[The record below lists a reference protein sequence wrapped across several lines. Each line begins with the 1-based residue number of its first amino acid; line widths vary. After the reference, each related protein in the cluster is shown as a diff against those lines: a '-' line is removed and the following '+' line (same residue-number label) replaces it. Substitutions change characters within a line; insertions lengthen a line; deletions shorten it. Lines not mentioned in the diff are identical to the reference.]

1 MARYIDTQVLIDTR
15 DEKAI
20 PIYRTVRYPEVPV
33 TDNDIYVI
41 TTVGDRLDLLA
52 ADYYGDVTLYW
63 IISAANNNLPQ
74 DSLSITP
81 GTQIRIPVDVSETIM
96 RYNLLNRR

>member
-1 MARYIDTQVLIDTR
+1 MSRYTDTQVFVTTQ
-15 DEKAI
+15 DEKTI
-20 PIYRTVRYPEVPV
+20 PIYRTVKYPEVPV

-63 IISAANNNLPQ
+63 IISAANDNLPQ

-81 GTQIRIPVDVSETIM
+81 GTQIRIPADVSETIM
-96 RYNLLNRR
+96 RYNLLNRL